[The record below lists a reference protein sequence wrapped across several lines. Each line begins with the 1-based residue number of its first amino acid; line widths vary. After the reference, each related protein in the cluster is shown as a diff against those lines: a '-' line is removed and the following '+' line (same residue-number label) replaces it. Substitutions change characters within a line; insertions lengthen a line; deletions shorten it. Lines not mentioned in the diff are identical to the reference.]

1 MPGCLY
7 NGRLK
12 TMEGYLIMGLTI
24 FLFIIMAVIE
34 SSIVIPI
41 NPPLILYF
49 LIYVCLSILTFL
61 ALKSTEFTNLPNSGK
76 TLLKLYW
83 LYSLIIVV
91 YSMAVSHS
99 YLDYKYIF
107 ISYIQAI
114 FITFDSFLLENLV
127 ILFFNY
133 FLFVVCKYLT

>member
-1 MPGCLY
+1 
-7 NGRLK
+7 
-12 TMEGYLIMGLTI
+12 
-24 FLFIIMAVIE
+24 MAVIE

-99 YLDYKYIF
+99 YWDYKYIF
-107 ISYIQAI
+107 ISYIPAI
-114 FITFDSFLLENLV
+114 IITFSIFFGLKFEQNLNLFKFIIKIIIPLGIFLSFFVWTSYPDLV
-127 ILFFNY
+127 ARPLSPIFF
-133 FLFVVCKYLT
+133 FV